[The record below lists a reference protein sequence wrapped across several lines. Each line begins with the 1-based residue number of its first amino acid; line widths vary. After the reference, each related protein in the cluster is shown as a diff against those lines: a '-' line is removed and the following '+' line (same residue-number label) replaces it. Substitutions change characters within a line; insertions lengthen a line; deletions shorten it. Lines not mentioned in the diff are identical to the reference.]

1 MSSIGDQY
9 FVVDTNNIVYKVDN
23 LWFKL
28 DFNRDLTDGSDI
40 RANYVGNTT
49 IYNTTI
55 DKNFSSMI
63 ILETGFDWFLDN
75 GWNIKSVISRIDK
88 DGVGHENILELRAV
102 KSRQNL
108 Y

>member
-1 MSSIGDQY
+1 MNY
-9 FVVDTNNIVYKVDN
+9 FKI
-23 LWFKL
+23 
-28 DFNRDLTDGSDI
+28 DFNKDLTDGSDI
-40 RANYVGNTT
+40 QVNFVGETT
-49 IYNTTI
+49 KYNTTI
-55 DKNFSSMI
+55 EKKYNSMI